1 MSGTTASGKY
11 ISSLLP
17 WTNNR
22 MRLQSLKSKLLV
34 VVSALVI
41 GSGLLISL
49 LVTHRYSSSLFASL
63 TAQAENLAQA
73 VALDATDKIL
83 TNDLVALQK
92 MLDYHMTSNTH
103 AAYIFIIR
111 DNQVLAHTFTQGI
124 PVELLGA
131 NDVILDNYGHQREI
145 VSTEGERYL
154 DIAWPVF
161 SGKAGLLR
169 LGIFEKPYR
178 DKVAQLWIQMSLLTF
193 SILLLAIGGSLYFI
207 KRVTGPLTALSKA
220 AEKIDEGNLEFNVD
234 LKNRDEVGK
243 LASSFSHMVT
253 RIKDHTRRLEQK
265 TTELDRA
272 HRQTHTSFTIAREIG
287 ALTHLKDVCT
297 YLIKKLQS
305 IVTCKDMCLLIF
317 SSNTDSIFLQTEKES
332 RALDIAATQRAA
344 ALISGIGQSKF
355 LKIDPSNTAY
365 LPVEFKAA
373 QNLVVFPMHH
383 ENQLQGAMLIACPGN
398 CSCVTQELDIID
410 LILNQTAGAIRRS
423 AIHEEEIREL
433 RTRIE
438 HTAEFS
444 GLIGKDPHMQNIYR
458 LIEDIAPTDATVLIQ
473 GESGTGKELV
483 ARAIHQHSLRKNM
496 PFVVINCS
504 AYPATLLESELFG
517 HEKGA
522 FTGAIRQKIGR
533 FEQAHGGTVFLDEI
547 GEIAPPAQI
556 KLLRILQSQK
566 FERIGGEK
574 TLNVDLRILA
584 ATNKNLIQAVK
595 EGDFRED
602 LFYRLN
608 VIPIHLPPLRKRRN
622 DIPLLARHFLGQFT
636 AEQNKEIQ
644 DFSSEAMQLL
654 LDYPWPGN
662 VRELENSIEHAA
674 VLAKG
679 NKVDITELPSA
690 IREAIHT
697 PSDENHGTIVENEIK
712 LLQDVLEECGWN
724 KKKAAVKLGISRSTL
739 YEKLK
744 KYQIGV
750 SKPTIH

>member
-1 MSGTTASGKY
+1 
-11 ISSLLP
+11 
-17 WTNNR
+17 

-547 GEIAPPAQI
+547 GEIAPSAQI

-595 EGDFRED
+595 DGDFRED

-654 LDYPWPGN
+654 LDYSWPGN

-697 PSDENHGTIVENEIK
+697 PSDENQGTIVENEIK

-739 YEKLK
+739 YEKIK
-744 KYQIGV
+744 KYQIG
-750 SKPTIH
+750 KPTIH